1 MLLLVK
7 TYVGYLKKFWV
18 LKPQTPVFFD
28 FLEMSDKKVV
38 ICGGG
43 IIGCSIAYFLTKLG
57 QVKRHFLIAINF
69 SETGKRIEDAI

>member
-1 MLLLVK
+1 
-7 TYVGYLKKFWV
+7 
-18 LKPQTPVFFD
+18 
-28 FLEMSDKKVV
+28 MSDKKVV

-57 QVKRHFLIAINF
+57 QVKRHFSIAINF

>member
-1 MLLLVK
+1 
-7 TYVGYLKKFWV
+7 VGYLKKFWV

-57 QVKRHFLIAINF
+57 QVKRHF
-69 SETGKRIEDAI
+69 